1 MENRETELTVSTN
14 VLEKMVEIA
23 AKEVEG
29 VENLSKKAID
39 LKGVMKSKSALKG
52 VKIENINGA
61 MEINVYLC
69 VKENAKVKEV
79 AEKVQQNVKD
89 KIQTMTGN
97 AITQVNVNIADIA
110 ISATA

>member
-1 MENRETELTVSTN
+1 MENRETELTVSTD